1 MDKKNLSDPYA
12 RVYLMPDEKPSLKRK
27 TKIVKNNLNPIWQE
41 TFDYALSLEDTLK
54 KELTVNLKDERGLFE
69 KQESKFLGEVR
80 EKEKKKKNSM
90 NIKLFNN

>member
-1 MDKKNLSDPYA
+1 MLLFRHLKSLDKKNLSDPYA
-12 RVYLMPDEKPSLKRK
+12 RVYLMPDEKRSLKRK

-69 KQESKFLGEVR
+69 KQESKFLGEV
-80 EKEKKKKNSM
+80 
-90 NIKLFNN
+90 